1 MQEMASVSQSTLDPI
16 AEEVTDHPESNDGR
30 DDDAVQTIGKGY
42 NLVTNKSAPE
52 DIFECETRCTDFG
65 IVVPSSAKSGEYRV
79 ARVVAEKLLLA
90 LRRKFR

>member
-1 MQEMASVSQSTLDPI
+1 MASYSQSTLDPI
-16 AEEVTDHPESNDGR
+16 AEEVYDHQEFNGSPCSR
-30 DDDAVQTIGKGY
+30 DNAVQTIGKGY

-52 DIFECETRCTDFG
+52 DIFECETRRTDFG
-65 IVVPSSAKSGEYRV
+65 IVVPSSAKSGEYSV